1 MQLALSDPTMK
12 TKRQFA
18 VFAALLTLVL
28 VGSARANLILFDTYK
43 DTPEDTAHIVSV
55 ASTKLGEPLNNL
67 LRLDD
72 LAALSPGGPISIS
85 YFALDSGSGSNPN
98 NAANISWNF
107 TGTGAELLAV
117 YVFGGSNGAN
127 LYKVNDVA
135 QMTSGSATI
144 HTPLTGNSGAFATIS
159 HILFL
164 GTGILPGNNV
174 PDSGTTMALFTVGL
188 GALGLA
194 RLRFS

>member
-1 MQLALSDPTMK
+1 MK
-12 TKRQFA
+12 TKRQLA
-18 VFAALLTLVL
+18 VFVAALTLTL

-43 DTPEDTAHIVSV
+43 DTPEDTDHIVSV
-55 ASTKLGEPLNNL
+55 ASAKLGESFNSL

-72 LAALSPGGPISIS
+72 LATLSPGGPISIT

-98 NAANISWNF
+98 NAANISWDF
-107 TGTGAELLAV
+107 TGTGAQLLAV

-127 LYKVNDVA
+127 LYKVTDVA
-135 QMTSGSATI
+135 QMTSGSATV
-144 HTPLTGNSGAFATIS
+144 HTPVTGNSGAFATIS

-164 GTGILPGNNV
+164 GTGTLPGNNV
-174 PDSGTTMALFTVGL
+174 PDSGTTVAMFAVGL